1 MLLPLVISNILF
13 TTSAL
18 ENDYSDVIQSFIY
31 TFDEKEEIVTYVRDL
46 KDIYGNCSY
55 ELYRVGDDGYAI
67 VTIETQ
73 NILEI
78 SYGNFPKNSKQ
89 YYVSSGEFLDENEFG
104 NKSGYS
110 LYSMS
115 EDTENSYLLY
125 KVTDNILNENHL
137 SFKFETDNI
146 STYGTRPYPTKPTA
160 ISGGTVV
167 GISDSSMDIFNSDK
181 WINKTNQCGAYA
193 AAVMITYM
201 DKYHGGKYFI
211 ENGSYSEGKII
222 DCLKKEITGSSS
234 ANQLL
239 IAINNI
245 FLADYPKGGK
255 HGTVTSSESTYKSK
269 ISSKYPVCLL
279 LQSFKSSLYGDHW
292 VCGYQ
297 YVDYNGRLWFKAHDN
312 WSGNNHRGWINRNW
326 IYKGVY
332 TN

>member
-46 KDIYGNCSY
+46 KDIYGNYSY

-137 SFKFETDNI
+137 SFKFETDN
-146 STYGTRPYPTKPTA
+146 S
-160 ISGGTVV
+160 V
-167 GISDSSMDIFNSDK
+167 
-181 WINKTNQCGAYA
+181 
-193 AAVMITYM
+193 YM
-201 DKYHGGKYFI
+201 VLD
-211 ENGSYSEGKII
+211 
-222 DCLKKEITGSSS
+222 LTQQ
-234 ANQLL
+234 NQLL
-239 IAINNI
+239 S
-245 FLADYPKGGK
+245 L
-255 HGTVTSSESTYKSK
+255 VE
-269 ISSKYPVCLL
+269 LL
-279 LQSFKSSLYGDHW
+279 
-292 VCGYQ
+292 
-297 YVDYNGRLWFKAHDN
+297 
-312 WSGNNHRGWINRNW
+312 
-326 IYKGVY
+326 
-332 TN
+332 